1 MGTVTMGKLLIVLFT
16 PPIQSQNTDTIYE
29 FAKATMAEGHE
40 VTVFCDAEATYNLIA
55 NQTMPDEKT
64 PTGKMERLIKMG
76 VKVLICGESAR
87 IRGIDL
93 QNILLKG
100 VVRSSLGKLAEL
112 MEQNDRIIS
121 FG

>member
-1 MGTVTMGKLLIVLFT
+1 MGKLLIVLFT
-16 PPIQSQNTDTIYE
+16 PPIHSQNTDTIYE
-29 FAKATMAEGHE
+29 FAKAAVAEGNE
-40 VTVFCDAEATYNLIA
+40 VTVFCDADATYNLIA
-55 NQTMPDEKT
+55 NQIKPDGAT
-64 PTGKMERLIKMG
+64 PTGKMAQLIKMG
-76 VKVLICGESAR
+76 IKVLICGESAR

-112 MEQNDRIIS
+112 MEQNNRIIA